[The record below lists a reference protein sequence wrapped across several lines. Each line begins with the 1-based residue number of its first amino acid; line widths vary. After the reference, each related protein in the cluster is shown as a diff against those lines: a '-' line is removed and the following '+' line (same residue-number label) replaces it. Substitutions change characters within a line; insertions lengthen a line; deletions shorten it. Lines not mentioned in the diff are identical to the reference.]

1 MRFSINIY
9 INVKEMIKFGCNEID
24 KKSKLQSHREI
35 INLMKK
41 RKKKIH
47 YQKNWQIMLSFSTII
62 T

>member
-1 MRFSINIY
+1 
-9 INVKEMIKFGCNEID
+9 MIKFGCNEID

-35 INLMKK
+35 INLMMKK

>member
-1 MRFSINIY
+1 
-9 INVKEMIKFGCNEID
+9 MIKFGCNEID

-35 INLMKK
+35 INSMMKK
-41 RKKKIH
+41 RKKKIR